1 MAAGEERKSNQN
13 LASFTMLLDPLYCT
27 NFYIICTIT
36 SRWNWTISLRAVKF
50 EHPHDGVCS
59 IHISE
64 WLAVLTAYGKNSS
77 FRCQMVLCTAWYIKS
92 CIETV
97 HPLVKNDNWLLMKSR
112 VGRVDRGH
120 KFGPGDFP
128 QATAAAVNVKMDSL
142 IIRPKIAR
150 TTFVWSMIPQLG

>member
-1 MAAGEERKSNQN
+1 MHDHFTVKLDN
-13 LASFTMLLDPLYCT
+13 LPESCEVRASP
-27 NFYIICTIT
+27 
-36 SRWNWTISLRAVKF
+36 R
-50 EHPHDGVCS
+50 GVCS

-77 FRCQMVLCTAWYIKS
+77 FRSKRVAWYIKS
-92 CIETV
+92 CIEKV

-112 VGRVDRGH
+112 VGHVDRGH

-150 TTFVWSMIPQLG
+150 TTNVWSMIPQLGWKIVMEFTVETTFHRGSNDWRQIHF